1 MPKAELQWIN
11 LEDFTPGIHSRV
23 SRTGFSANKQN
34 NPAVAQPTNTYRC
47 VGLEDGGLAPLWKQ
61 DFTLAYDA
69 LPAAPAA
76 TQQYQIVGFFVA
88 QPVQVANSLREHE
101 FFFGIEW
108 IDGTNRKFNLRRY
121 RPFTPAW
128 DAVLSG
134 LTQSSNIL
142 PTTDQYLN
150 AHFAISRTLRSTPLN
165 PGIPVVFI
173 SHSTVTP
180 TNPSR
185 QVIFPSDVSPGT
197 TGTATMFDDKY
208 YPSRVLAHQG
218 RIVLFDERTYQH
230 GAVGGWL
237 TNETLIWTVPN
248 DHDTESDPV
257 AAVFTPENPAGYAV
271 VASMSANELFAV
283 KRFGGGVTINGDLD
297 NPTVINLPNVASGSS
312 CIPANSPIGLVYVGS
327 DGGVYAW
334 AGGDS
339 SQHISRQL
347 DDYFWRTIAP
357 TILDYRAILSPV
369 GNDYVALPKLWLF
382 NVHTQSWWRLDDTA
396 LFRQDIWNMQQGF
409 SNAQSPFLYGATYEF
424 DDTSD
429 VLVYGWDTATP
440 AASFSWQSHPIF
452 ATINRNTKVRQLIV
466 EGVGVGTV
474 TVTITGRNGANQS
487 ATFAMDSNSVPQKVR
502 RDFAVTCEAM
512 QVRIQSDSG
521 NTNPAPIV
529 FAVRVGHDDHIGVEA
544 A

>member
-23 SRTGFSANKQN
+23 SRAGFAANKQN

-47 VGLEDGGLAPLWKQ
+47 MGLEDGGLAPLWKQ
-61 DFTLAYDA
+61 DYTLKYDE
-69 LPAAPAA
+69 LPGGLPPSN
-76 TQQYQIVGFFVA
+76 QYQISGFFVA
-88 QPVQVANSLREHE
+88 HPVQVANSLREHE

-108 IDGTNRKFNLRRY
+108 IDGTERHFNLRRY

-128 DAVLSG
+128 DPVLAA
-134 LTQSSNIL
+134 LTQVSTIF

-150 AHFAISRTLRSTPLN
+150 THFGITRINRGAPTDPGTPVVAIS
-165 PGIPVVFI
+165 
-173 SHSTVTP
+173 HCTVTP
-180 TNPSR
+180 TNPSG
-185 QVIFPSDVSPGT
+185 QVVFPDEFAPAVTGLGT
-197 TGTATMFDDKY
+197 LFNDLY
-208 YPSRVLAHQG
+208 WPSRLLTHQG
-218 RIVLFDERTYQH
+218 RIVLFNELTYSH
-230 GAVGGWL
+230 GDVGGWL
-237 TNETLIWTVPN
+237 TNETLLWTEVN
-248 DHDTESDPV
+248 NHATLSDPI

-283 KRFGGGVTINGDLD
+283 KRFGGAVTINGDLD
-297 NPTVINLPNVASGSS
+297 NPTVVNLPNVASATS
-312 CIPANSPIGLVYVGS
+312 CIPAYSPVGLVYVGS

-334 AGGDS
+334 AGGDA

-347 DDYFWRTIAP
+347 DDYFWRTNNP
-357 TILDYRAILSPV
+357 TILDYRAWLTPV

-424 DDTSD
+424 DDLDD
-429 VLVYGWDTATP
+429 VIVYGWDTAIP
-440 AASFSWQSHPIF
+440 ASSFSWQSHPVY
-452 ATINRNTKVRQLIV
+452 ATINRNTKVRQVIV
-466 EGVGVGTV
+466 EGIGIGTITV
-474 TVTITGRNGANQS
+474 TLTGRSGATQT

-502 RDFAVTCEAM
+502 RDFAVTCESM
-512 QVRIQSDSG
+512 QIRIQSDSG
-521 NTNPAPIV
+521 NANPAPIV
-529 FAVRVGHDDHIGVEA
+529 YAVRVGYDDNIGVEA